1 MKKTIEFKLLITIE
15 DDAISVKI
23 QNTNR
28 NSLIM
33 PEYTGSLNNYVTIK
47 DDTYVSSKT
56 WHGSEEMWYDNY
68 KE

>member
-15 DDAISVKI
+15 DDAISVEI

-47 DDTYVSSKT
+47 DDTYVSSNT